1 MMTSDH
7 PKLSDVG
14 RQPVLETG
22 RLVLRPYAEAD
33 LDPMAAMF
41 GDPDVTAFTFLGR
54 RDREQTAAVLREY
67 MSFLA
72 DHGYG
77 MLAIADKASGAY
89 LGEVGLFVSPMG
101 PLALRYAL
109 AKSGWGRGYAV
120 EASMAVIDDSFGRLG
135 LESLIAGVKLEN
147 KPSLRVMEK
156 LGFRYFDT
164 VAEAGHTFGVFR
176 ISRAEGGMRAGAQAS
191 VLPGAASITRLPS
204 GSST

>member
-1 MMTSDH
+1 VTSDH
-7 PKLSDVG
+7 PHLPDVG

-54 RDREQTAAVLREY
+54 RDREQTAAILREY
-67 MSFLA
+67 TSFLA

-77 MLAIADKASGAY
+77 MLAILDNASGDY
-89 LGEVGLFVSPMG
+89 LGEVGLFVSPIG

-109 AKSGWGRGYAV
+109 SKSAWGRGYAA
-120 EASMAVIDDSFGRLG
+120 EASAAVVEDSFGRLR
-135 LESLIAGVKLEN
+135 LESLIAGVKFEN
-147 KPSLRVMEK
+147 KPSLRVMER
-156 LGFRYFDT
+156 LGFRYFET
-164 VAEAGHTFGVFR
+164 VTEAGHTFGLFR
-176 ISRAEGGMRAGAQAS
+176 IGRAEWAARPVLGQAAG
-191 VLPGAASITRLPS
+191 LPGAASITRLPS